1 MAKYDQYY
9 TLKKSQRTKKISEV
23 LVVLLIFASA
33 FLWLFL

>member
-1 MAKYDQYY
+1 MEKYSQHY
-9 TLKKSQRTKKISEV
+9 TFNRSNNISVVIEF

>member
-1 MAKYDQYY
+1 MRNYNQNY
-9 TLKKSQRTKKISEV
+9 TIKKSNYVSRFAEV